1 MGPSVAKVIVNAIA
15 KNRKGVLKYYASKL
29 SMKQGPMKS
38 LARKVNKKS
47 PKAIKMTAR
56 EKMLRSRRGQN
67 T

>member
-1 MGPSVAKVIVNAIA
+1 MGTAVAKVIVNAIA

-29 SMKQGPMKS
+29 NMKQGQMKS

-47 PKAIKMTAR
+47 PIAVIMTAR
-56 EKMLRSRRGQN
+56 DKMLRSRRGQS

>member
-1 MGPSVAKVIVNAIA
+1 MGTAVAKVIVNAIA

-29 SMKQGPMKS
+29 NMKQGQMKS

-47 PKAIKMTAR
+47 PKAVKMTAR
-56 EKMLRSRRGQN
+56 EKMLRSRRGQS